1 VIELRGPTDDYCH
14 PSPKWGSLCMG
25 DAVAAIKFSGGNISA
40 IQALRPVGAISTKES
55 KVGTL
60 HAR

>member
-1 VIELRGPTDDYCH
+1 
-14 PSPKWGSLCMG
+14 MG